1 MAHILTTQVYS
12 IACIVASIA
21 SIASITSITLMIIG
35 LMNTD
40 MLANKKRILTIGPDS
55 IDWV

>member
-21 SIASITSITLMIIG
+21 SITSITSITLMIIG

>member
-12 IACIVASIA
+12 IACIVA

-40 MLANKKRILTIGPDS
+40 MLANKKGF
-55 IDWV
+55 

>member
-12 IACIVASIA
+12 IACIVA

-40 MLANKKRILTIGPDS
+40 MLANKKRILKIGPDS